1 MNLYK
6 YVLLKN
12 LKEKLDYIIYHN
24 EKLIDSI
31 YYNITK
37 INSVY
42 TQKHLLKEIHEINYE
57 NVKIKEILFDID
69 SMNYLNEIK

>member
-24 EKLIDSI
+24 EELIDSI

-42 TQKHLLKEIHEINYE
+42 TQKHLLKEIHKINFE
-57 NVKIKEILFDID
+57 NVKIKEILFDIYY
-69 SMNYLNEIK
+69 MTI